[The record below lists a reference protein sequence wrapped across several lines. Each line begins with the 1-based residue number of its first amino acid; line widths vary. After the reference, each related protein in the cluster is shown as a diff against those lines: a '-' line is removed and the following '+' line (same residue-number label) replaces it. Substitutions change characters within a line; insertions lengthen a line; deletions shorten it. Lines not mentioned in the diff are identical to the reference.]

1 MSTESYHPHHHQSI
15 TKKCCSSQLIEKA
28 SWSVL
33 PASNSKASNLNL
45 ASPKQSHNVD
55 DAAAAA
61 AAGQGG
67 GDDDGRGDGDDMQV
81 CAVCHQSAAGDQT
94 ES

>member
-1 MSTESYHPHHHQSI
+1 M
-15 TKKCCSSQLIEKA
+15 IEKA
-28 SWSVL
+28 CWSVL

-45 ASPKQSHNVD
+45 ASLKQSHNVD
-55 DAAAAA
+55 GAAAA